1 MDLIILSRTYDQL
14 YDEGTE
20 CWMNGSDNIADEYEI
35 ENAKQKLAVLLV
47 KTLKN
52 RKRGKSHKGIIMV
65 IVSA

>member
-1 MDLIILSRTYDQL
+1 
-14 YDEGTE
+14 
-20 CWMNGSDNIADEYEI
+20 MNGSDNIADEYEI

-52 RKRGKSHKGIIMV
+52 RKRGISQKGIIMV

>member
-1 MDLIILSRTYDQL
+1 
-14 YDEGTE
+14 
-20 CWMNGSDNIADEYEI
+20 MNGSDNIADEYEI
-35 ENAKQKLAVLLV
+35 ENAKQKLAVLLI